1 MTAAPGGLD
10 LSFLNEEEAR
20 AIFQVLQRDSELRRA
35 EKDRVSKLLKRKKS
49 ETGLQGVT
57 GEWFEEIQRKK
68 FQNYVDVNRML
79 KPPLEHQ
86 LRKSKTTNH
95 KELKMSSR
103 TNPQAQKNTSASFL
117 GFRSPFAWLFSFRK
131 SRKTQTQQQPRYDSS
146 ASPSS
151 EGEEMAAAEMC
162 NSPMS
167 TETSDHSFG
176 ANENEMMEKSTQ
188 EWNEQLEKEFFS
200 VLNDLDDQLAQE
212 QAQDPLDRTVSTS
225 SASSVQYINAFPTSK
240 RQTASRGQHRNDWS
254 DMPSTFFPDGLRT
267 IRAKDEHKIFIRPRK
282 LHSAYINWHQA
293 AFQEDYKYGD
303 PADGNPHRLSS
314 RLSSVSFGRSSEGSL
329 YPPSITQNSGFRH
342 KSCMNRDAA
351 GRSYSVCSL
360 RRCPS
365 SVSSDQL
372 SSSSL
377 QHPLA
382 RESNNGF
389 LPRFG
394 RQNPKRIPLS
404 SIVWNNTPDSPGQTS
419 AQEKM
424 FRTQSLMEFHATD
437 HGRYPS
443 CLQETKKYAYYHS
456 KHHYRRSISSSNC
469 FSRVSCPDKAT
480 SPLPFDNWE
489 NYPLYK
495 SENNLS
501 RSYYRDTSSHGKLY
515 AKQNSS
521 YGKKDSYP
529 SWADIPQY
537 YNDETFISPDA
548 SFEMIMA
555 NLNDQQWAH
564 TKNAKFGSQ
573 RLQNDFHMYPPET
586 TNIKRTTRSANR
598 TFSEFTEGC
607 QPWLG
612 CNSSVSSSNSRT
624 DEPVFLNLKDQTK
637 PIGLN
642 RNSAVVA
649 QRGTK
654 ADFTQL
660 EKVEGMKLPDKDM
673 PLQSVSQQGDTSCIN
688 TQSFPCKSPAS
699 ATLQRS
705 ASLFNTMRSKRQTE
719 VAAREDIAKIYT
731 SNGDK
736 RNIQMKENYCPPN
749 SVFNQPPCNLPADD
763 SRKELLLPS
772 QKEQE
777 HNLHYAA
784 KRESITQDNWSAEAM
799 NQATPK
805 RQSSLLNVASAP
817 SAEKLANCQGMFS
830 CPPECSSSSSQSS
843 PQALCH
849 KDNSKCLGTRTSSSV
864 NCTVPESQAE
874 DGKPSQVSR
883 ISVTKEKTLQKT
895 STLVTKDCNGQ
906 CTTSSPQNANSGNT
920 YVRSFDGDPKPS
932 EQSLSY
938 FCLEKESRK
947 KRSNSPCT
955 ERLHK
960 QDSLLRHTSSC
971 SVTGSPS
978 RNSLKSPDPLVIYYT
993 LPRKSAS
1000 IAGSIMSDKP
1010 ISLPRESRTIYDR
1023 LRSETPRRADAFC
1036 SNRRDV
1042 SCLDSNHSFLT
1053 SASLSAATSNKEKDC
1068 PSPLTKSPN
1077 DSVSSSTSVEL
1088 TDRCKHLSR
1097 RESSVFSDCKERG
1110 NFLQKYKT
1118 TSTFTVCVDEDHV
1131 KYHELVSIY
1140 YTLPRRHSRTF
1151 CNLFRDNPEDADLP
1165 CPKENVQSPR
1175 IQNKKNEGYV
1185 SLANVF
1191 FPSPS
1196 EKEVP
1201 SYSSDPVS
1209 SAVVTPQ
1216 NLGTAVDSEGE
1227 NSHLSPS
1234 SEKISTSKSM
1244 SMIHSRKDSSTD
1256 LPLAENV
1263 LSDMVTKE
1271 ISLGGP
1277 QSTAVVAKSGKTI
1290 SDPASSQNTEISLK
1304 EKKEILQTTSPLM
1317 STLSTPPKP
1326 GRCLEKPLYSTST
1339 NKNTIQKGNSENCCQ
1354 PPKVNTNKNLN
1365 NLLLHP
1371 GGKSF
1376 LGRSGNTERAD
1387 VLLPPVED
1395 KYRGS
1400 TEVKQKVNFLHQ
1412 STPLCNNKSSGL
1424 QLRADS
1430 SRKNANDLKCCSK
1443 VLSESRNKVPEVS
1456 TASSADPLLQ
1466 LDEGVSTDA
1475 DELKNSKIKKEQKS
1489 QSTQIG
1495 KDYSGLQ
1502 ELERDSEG
1510 RLNINCKDKV
1520 LRVTQDQKITRSAEY
1535 ENKLLS
1541 DCTRDKVKDI
1551 EKRKNRPSIKNKL
1564 AAVYKT
1570 SRKFS
1575 SKNLPPKPHISNIF
1589 SQNDG
1594 SATSLEVDVSLDSQ
1608 ISTDCREPFLQ
1619 LDNESQNHSLDPD
1632 KNMPRPRTAENKKT
1646 ENQNDPSLL
1655 VNNTK
1660 WRSFTSS
1667 YIQKE
1672 AISPQKSTGKVE
1684 NPPSLTTLFPDKAVT
1699 TRNKNSHS
1707 LDLRLESK
1715 NQPIS
1720 PSATTSDPVDD
1731 EKRRASS
1738 RACSPPLTLLTD
1750 KNSNTYVNSC
1760 LQAGICPE
1768 QNLTPQTVRGQCQ
1781 NTSQSASL
1789 KNANLHSYQLRKS
1802 HAKSQRERH
1811 LSESICAQDSPETFA
1826 SGSNILP
1833 EVGTDGKRFKSYSE
1847 LLPCDENENWA
1858 SDDERCYSTRNLM
1871 YPSIEFGIFGKE
1883 QQLAFLE
1890 NIKRSLT
1897 EGRLWRPCL
1906 LNNPGALRDG
1916 ETPSI
1921 NRAELLSSSSAGSK
1935 MSSAASSPQELTDT
1949 HREYPAAYS
1958 DSDSDTT
1965 TDDEYYLDEID
1976 KESEL

>member
-1 MTAAPGGLD
+1 MTAAPPGPD

-68 FQNYVDVNRML
+68 FQNCVDVNRML
-79 KPPLEHQ
+79 KTPLEYQ
-86 LRKSKTTNH
+86 LRKSKTTNY
-95 KELKMSSR
+95 KELKMSSC
-103 TNPQAQKNTSASFL
+103 TNPQAQKNASASFL

-131 SRKTQTQQQPRYDSS
+131 SRKNQTQKQPRYDSS
-146 ASPSS
+146 ASTSPKVA
-151 EGEEMAAAEMC
+151 EMATAEMC
-162 NSPMS
+162 NSPIS
-167 TETSDHSFG
+167 TETSGHSFD
-176 ANENEMMEKSTQ
+176 ANQDEMMEKSTQ

-212 QAQDPLDRTVSTS
+212 QAQDPLDRTASTS
-225 SASSVQYINAFPTSK
+225 TASNAQYSSAFPTSK
-240 RQTASRGQHRNDWS
+240 RQTASRGQHRTDWS
-254 DMPSTFFPDGLRT
+254 DTPSTFFPDGLRT

-282 LHSAYINWHQA
+282 LYNAYINWNQA
-293 AFQEDYKYGD
+293 ALQEDYKYND
-303 PADGNPHRLSS
+303 PVDGNPHRLSS

-329 YPPSITQNSGFRH
+329 YPPSVTQNSGFRH
-342 KSCMNRDAA
+342 KSCMNRETA

-372 SSSSL
+372 SASSL
-377 QHPLA
+377 QHTLS
-382 RESNNGF
+382 RESSNGF
-389 LPRFG
+389 VPRFG

-404 SIVWNNTPDSPGQTS
+404 SIVWNNTPDSPRQTPT
-419 AQEKM
+419 QEKM

-443 CLQETKKYAYYHS
+443 SLQETKKYACYHS
-456 KHHYRRSISSSNC
+456 KHHYGRSISSSNC

-501 RSYYRDTSSHGKLY
+501 RSYCRDTSSHGKLY
-515 AKQNSS
+515 ANQKHSL

-537 YNDETFISPDA
+537 YNDKVFISPDA
-548 SFEMIMA
+548 SFEVIMA

-573 RLQNDFHMYPPET
+573 HLQNDFHVYSPEN
-586 TNIKRTTRSANR
+586 TNIKRITRSANR
-598 TFSEFTEGC
+598 TFSEFIEGC
-607 QPWLG
+607 QPWLS
-612 CNSSVSSSNSRT
+612 CNSSVSSSSIRT
-624 DEPVFLNLKDQTK
+624 DESIFPNLKDQTK

-642 RNSAVVA
+642 KNSVIVT
-649 QRGTK
+649 QRSTK

-660 EKVEGMKLPDKDM
+660 EKVKDMKPPNEDM
-673 PLQSVSQQGDTSCIN
+673 PLQSVSQQADMNYIN
-688 TQSFPCKSPAS
+688 AQSFSSNSPAS
-699 ATLQRS
+699 AMLQS
-705 ASLFNTMRSKRQTE
+705 DASLFNTLGSKRQTQ
-719 VAAREDIAKIYT
+719 VTAREDIAKMYT

-736 RNIQMKENYCPPN
+736 RNVQMKENDCPPN
-749 SVFNQPPCNLPADD
+749 SVFSQPPCILPADE
-763 SRKELLLPS
+763 SRKEPFLS
-772 QKEQE
+772 NQKEWE
-777 HNLHYAA
+777 HNMHYAA
-784 KRESITQDNWSAEAM
+784 KRESIKQDNQSAEAGTR
-799 NQATPK
+799 ATPK

-817 SAEKLANCQGMFS
+817 STEKLANCQGTLS

-843 PQALCH
+843 LQALSH
-849 KDNSKCLGTRTSSSV
+849 KDNSKCLGTLTSSSV
-864 NCTVPESQAE
+864 NCTESQAE
-874 DGKPSQVSR
+874 GGKTAPVSR
-883 ISVTKEKTLQKT
+883 IGITKKISQKALQNT

-906 CTTSSPQNANSGNT
+906 ITTSCPQNGNSGNI
-920 YVRSFDGDPKPS
+920 YMHSFDGDPKTS
-932 EQSLSY
+932 EHSLSY
-938 FCLEKESRK
+938 FCLEKENGKIRN
-947 KRSNSPCT
+947 NSACI

-971 SVTGSPS
+971 SITGSPS

-1000 IAGSIMSDKP
+1000 IAGSIMSDTP
-1010 ISLPRESRTIYDR
+1010 ISLPRESRTTYDC
-1023 LRSETPRRADAFC
+1023 LRSETPYRAGAFC
-1036 SNRRDV
+1036 SNQRDA
-1042 SCLDSNHSFLT
+1042 SCLDTKHSFLT
-1053 SASLSAATSNKEKDC
+1053 SASLNAATSNKEKDY

-1088 TDRCKHLSR
+1088 TDRGKHLSR

-1151 CNLFRDNPEDADLP
+1151 CNLFRDNPEDAGLP
-1165 CPKENVQSPR
+1165 CPKDNTQSPR
-1175 IQNKKNEGYV
+1175 IRNKKNEGHV

-1191 FPSPS
+1191 FPSTL

-1201 SYSSDPVS
+1201 SYSSDQVS
-1209 SAVVTPQ
+1209 SALVTPQ
-1216 NLGTAVDSEGE
+1216 NLGTAVDSEEE
-1227 NSHLSPS
+1227 NSHLPPT
-1234 SEKISTSKSM
+1234 SEKIHTSKSV
-1244 SMIHSRKDSSTD
+1244 SMVHSRKNSSAD
-1256 LPLAENV
+1256 LSLAENV

-1271 ISLGGP
+1271 ISFCGP
-1277 QSTAVVAKSGKTI
+1277 QSTAIVAKSGKAI
-1290 SDPASSQNTEISLK
+1290 SDASSSQNTEICLK
-1304 EKKEILQTTSPLM
+1304 EKKEILQTVTPLK
-1317 STLSTPPKP
+1317 SSLSTPPKP
-1326 GRCLEKPLYSTST
+1326 GRHSENPLYSTST
-1339 NKNTIQKGNSENCCQ
+1339 NKNSIQKGSSENCCQ
-1354 PPKVNTNKNLN
+1354 LPKVNTDKNLN
-1365 NLLLHP
+1365 SLLLHP
-1371 GGKSF
+1371 GEKGS
-1376 LGRSGNTERAD
+1376 LGINSNTERAD
-1387 VLLPPVED
+1387 VSLPPVED
-1395 KYRGS
+1395 TYRDS
-1400 TEVKQKVNFLHQ
+1400 TEVKLNFLYQ
-1412 STPLCNNKSSGL
+1412 TTPLYNNKCSGL

-1430 SRKNANDLKCCSK
+1430 SRKDANDLKSCSK
-1443 VLSESRNKVPEVS
+1443 VLSELQNKASEVS
-1456 TASSADPLLQ
+1456 TASGADPLLQ
-1466 LDEGVSTDA
+1466 LDEVVSTDTG
-1475 DELKNSKIKKEQKS
+1475 ESKNLKLKKDQNS
-1489 QSTQIG
+1489 QSTWMG
-1495 KDYSGLQ
+1495 RDYSGLQ
-1502 ELERDSEG
+1502 ESERHSEG
-1510 RLNINCKDKV
+1510 NLNINCKDKV
-1520 LRVTQDQKITRSAEY
+1520 LRVTQDQKLTQSAED

-1575 SKNLPPKPHISNIF
+1575 SKNLPPKPHINNIF

-1594 SATSLEVDVSLDSQ
+1594 SATSLEVDMSFDSL
-1608 ISTDCREPFLQ
+1608 ISTDSQQPFLQ
-1619 LDNESQNHSLDPD
+1619 LDNENQNHSPDPD
-1632 KNMPRPRTAENKKT
+1632 RNMPRPRTAENKTT
-1646 ENQNDPSLL
+1646 ENQSDPSLL
-1655 VNNTK
+1655 VNNSN

-1667 YIQKE
+1667 YTQKE
-1672 AISPQKSTGKVE
+1672 AISPKKTTVKVE
-1684 NPPSLTTLFPDKAVT
+1684 NRPSLTTLFPDKAVA
-1699 TRNKNSHS
+1699 TRNKNSQT
-1707 LDLRLESK
+1707 LDLRLENRS
-1715 NQPIS
+1715 QPIS
-1720 PSATTSDPVDD
+1720 PSATTSDLLDD

-1738 RACSPPLTLLTD
+1738 HACSPPLPLLTD

-1760 LQAGICPE
+1760 LQADICPE
-1768 QNLTPQTVRGQCQ
+1768 QNLTSQTLLGQCQ
-1781 NTSQSASL
+1781 NTSRSASL

-1811 LSESICAQDSPETFA
+1811 LSESICARDSYETFA
-1826 SGSNILP
+1826 SGSSVLP
-1833 EVGTDGKRFKSYSE
+1833 KDGIHGKRFKSYSE
-1847 LLPCDENENWA
+1847 LLSYDENENWA
-1858 SDDERCYSTRNLM
+1858 SDDEKCCSTRNLM
-1871 YPSIEFGIFGKE
+1871 YPSVEFGIFGKE

-1916 ETPSI
+1916 DPPSI

-1935 MSSAASSPQELTDT
+1935 MSSTASSPREPTDIYQED
-1949 HREYPAAYS
+1949 PAAYL

>member
-1 MTAAPGGLD
+1 MALPPLQRKWLPVSQGAKKG
-10 LSFLNEEEAR
+10 NEEEGWMEQAGK
-20 AIFQVLQRDSELRRA
+20 QDY
-35 EKDRVSKLLKRKKS
+35 KLLKSKKS

-68 FQNYVDVNRML
+68 FQNYIDVNRML

-86 LRKSKTTNH
+86 LRKSKNTNH
-95 KELKMSSR
+95 KELKMSSCA
-103 TNPQAQKNTSASFL
+103 NPQAQKNTSASFL

-131 SRKTQTQQQPRYDSS
+131 SRKNQTQKQPRYDSS

-151 EGEEMAAAEMC
+151 KVEEMATAEVC
-162 NSPMS
+162 NSPIS
-167 TETSDHSFG
+167 AETSDHSFD
-176 ANENEMMEKSTQ
+176 ANQNEMMEKSTQ

-225 SASSVQYINAFPTSK
+225 STSSVPYSSAFPTSK

-282 LHSAYINWHQA
+282 LHSAYINWHQT

-303 PADGNPHRLSS
+303 PVDGNPHLLSS

-329 YPPSITQNSGFRH
+329 HPPSITQNSGFRH
-342 KSCMNRDAA
+342 KSCMNRDTA

-372 SSSSL
+372 SASSL

-382 RESNNGF
+382 RESSNGF
-389 LPRFG
+389 VPRFG

-419 AQEKM
+419 TQEKM
-424 FRTQSLMEFHATD
+424 FRTQSLMEFHAAD

-443 CLQETKKYAYYHS
+443 SLQETKKYASYHS
-456 KHHYRRSISSSNC
+456 KHHYRRSISSSSC
-469 FSRVSCPDKAT
+469 FSRVSCPDKAI

-501 RSYYRDTSSHGKLY
+501 RSYYRDTSHDKLY
-515 AKQNSS
+515 ANQKNSP

-537 YNDETFISPDA
+537 YSDEVFISPDA
-548 SFEMIMA
+548 SFEVIIA
-555 NLNDQQWAH
+555 NLNDRQWAH
-564 TKNAKFGSQ
+564 TKNAKFGSR
-573 RLQNDFHMYPPET
+573 RLQNDFHMYSPE
-586 TNIKRTTRSANR
+586 NMNVKRITRSANR

-607 QPWLG
+607 QPWLS
-612 CNSSVSSSNSRT
+612 CSSSVSSSSIRT
-624 DEPVFLNLKDQTK
+624 DESVLPNLKEQTK
-637 PIGLN
+637 PKGLN
-642 RNSAVVA
+642 RNSVIIT
-649 QRGTK
+649 QRSTK

-660 EKVEGMKLPDKDM
+660 EKAEGTKLPDDHM
-673 PLQSVSQQGDTSCIN
+673 PLQSVSQQADTNYIN
-688 TQSFPCKSPAS
+688 TQSFPSNSPAS
-699 ATLQRS
+699 AMLQS
-705 ASLFNTMRSKRQTE
+705 DASLFNTMRSKRQTQ
-719 VAAREDIAKIYT
+719 ATARGDTAKMYT

-736 RNIQMKENYCPPN
+736 RNVQMKENDCPPN
-749 SVFNQPPCNLPADD
+749 SVFSQPPRILPADE
-763 SRKELLLPS
+763 SRKEPFLPS
-772 QKEQE
+772 QKEWE

-784 KRESITQDNWSAEAM
+784 KRESIKQDNRSTEAI

-805 RQSSLLNVASAP
+805 RQSSLLNVAPAP
-817 SAEKLANCQGMFS
+817 STEKLANCQGMLS

-843 PQALCH
+843 PQALSH
-849 KDNSKCLGTRTSSSV
+849 KDNSKCLGTLTSSSV
-864 NCTVPESQAE
+864 NCTVTESQAE
-874 DGKPSQVSR
+874 GGKTAQVSR
-883 ISVTKEKTLQKT
+883 IGVTKKISEKALQNA

-906 CTTSSPQNANSGNT
+906 FTTSSPQNGNSGNINMH
-920 YVRSFDGDPKPS
+920 SFDGDPKTS
-932 EQSLSY
+932 EHSLSY
-938 FCLEKESRK
+938 FCLEKESGK
-947 KRSNSPCT
+947 IRSNSPCI

-971 SVTGSPS
+971 SITGSPS

-1000 IAGSIMSDKP
+1000 IAGSVTTDTP
-1010 ISLPRESRTIYDR
+1010 ISLPRESRTTYNCV
-1023 LRSETPRRADAFC
+1023 RSETPHRADACC
-1036 SNRRDV
+1036 SNQRGV
-1042 SCLDSNHSFLT
+1042 SCLDSKHSFLT
-1053 SASLSAATSNKEKDC
+1053 SASLNAATSSKEKDY

-1151 CNLFRDNPEDADLP
+1151 SNLFRDDPEDADLP
-1165 CPKENVQSPR
+1165 CPKENAQSPR
-1175 IQNKKNEGYV
+1175 IQNKKHEGHV

-1191 FPSPS
+1191 FPSTL

-1201 SYSSDPVS
+1201 SYSSDQVS
-1209 SAVVTPQ
+1209 SALVTPQ
-1216 NLGTAVDSEGE
+1216 NLESAVDSEE
-1227 NSHLSPS
+1227 KNSHLSPS
-1234 SEKISTSKSM
+1234 SEKIYASKSM
-1244 SMIHSRKDSSTD
+1244 SIVHSRKDSSAD
-1256 LPLAENV
+1256 LSLTENV
-1263 LSDMVTKE
+1263 LSDTVTKE
-1271 ISLGGP
+1271 ISSGGP
-1277 QSTAVVAKSGKTI
+1277 QPTAIVAKSGKAI
-1290 SDPASSQNTEISLK
+1290 CNASSSQNAEISLK
-1304 EKKEILQTTSPLM
+1304 EKKEILQTATPLM
-1317 STLSTPPKP
+1317 STLSTSPKP
-1326 GRCLEKPLYSTST
+1326 GRRLESPLYSTST
-1339 NKNTIQKGNSENCCQ
+1339 NKNIIQKGNSENCCQ
-1354 PPKVNTNKNLN
+1354 PPKVNANKNLN
-1365 NLLLHP
+1365 SLLLPP
-1371 GGKSF
+1371 GEKSS
-1376 LGRSGNTERAD
+1376 LGRNGNTERAD
-1387 VLLPPVED
+1387 VPRLPAED
-1395 KYRGS
+1395 TYRDS
-1400 TEVKQKVNFLHQ
+1400 NEFKQRVNFLHQ
-1412 STPLCNNKSSGL
+1412 TTPLYNNKCSGL

-1430 SRKNANDLKCCSK
+1430 SRKNANDLNSCSR
-1443 VLSESRNKVPEVS
+1443 VLSESQNKASEVS
-1456 TASSADPLLQ
+1456 TASSADLL
-1466 LDEGVSTDA
+1466 LDKAVSTDT
-1475 DELKNSKIKKEQKS
+1475 DELKNLKIKKEQNS
-1489 QSTQIG
+1489 QSIQMG

-1502 ELERDSEG
+1502 ESQRHSEG
-1510 RLNINCKDKV
+1510 SPNINYKV
-1520 LRVTQDQKITRSAEY
+1520 LRVTEDQKTTQSAED

-1541 DCTRDKVKDI
+1541 DCTRDKIKDI

-1594 SATSLEVDVSLDSQ
+1594 SATSLEVDMFLDSL
-1608 ISTDCREPFLQ
+1608 ISTDSHQPFLQ
-1619 LDNESQNHSLDPD
+1619 PENDNQNHSLDPG
-1632 KNMPRPRTAENKKT
+1632 KNTPRPGTAEKTTT

-1655 VNNTK
+1655 VNNTN

-1667 YIQKE
+1667 HTQKV
-1672 AISPQKSTGKVE
+1672 AISPKKTTVKVE
-1684 NPPSLTTLFPDKAVT
+1684 NRPSLTTLFPDKAVT
-1699 TRNKNSHS
+1699 TRNKNSQI

-1715 NQPIS
+1715 SQPIS
-1720 PSATTSDPVDD
+1720 PTAPTSDPLNDH
-1731 EKRRASS
+1731 KRRASS
-1738 RACSPPLTLLTD
+1738 RGCSPPLPLLTD
-1750 KNSNTYVNSC
+1750 KNSNTYVSSC
-1760 LQAGICPE
+1760 LQADVCPE
-1768 QNLTPQTVRGQCQ
+1768 QDSTSQTVRGHCQ
-1781 NTSQSASL
+1781 NTFQSASL
-1789 KNANLHSYQLRKS
+1789 NNANLRSYQLRKS
-1802 HAKSQRERH
+1802 HARSQRERH
-1811 LSESICAQDSPETFA
+1811 LSESICPRDSHETFA
-1826 SGSNILP
+1826 SRSNILP
-1833 EVGTDGKRFKSYSE
+1833 TDGIHGKRFKSYSE
-1847 LLPCDENENWA
+1847 LLSCDENENWA
-1858 SDDERCYSTRNLM
+1858 SDNEKCYSTRNLM
-1871 YPSIEFGIFGKE
+1871 YPSVEFGIFGKE

-1921 NRAELLSSSSAGSK
+1921 NRAELLSSGSAGSK
-1935 MSSAASSPQELTDT
+1935 MSSAASSPRELSDIY
-1949 HREYPAAYS
+1949 REDPAAYS

>member
-1 MTAAPGGLD
+1 M
-10 LSFLNEEEAR
+10 SFENN
-20 AIFQVLQRDSELRRA
+20 
-35 EKDRVSKLLKRKKS
+35 KLLKRKKS

-57 GEWFEEIQRKK
+57 GEWFEEIQRKR
-68 FQNYVDVNRML
+68 FQNYIDVNRML

-86 LRKSKTTNH
+86 LRKSKSTNH

-103 TNPQAQKNTSASFL
+103 TNPQAQKNASSSFL

-131 SRKTQTQQQPRYDSS
+131 SRKNQTQKQPRYDSS

-151 EGEEMAAAEMC
+151 KVEEMATVEIC
-162 NSPMS
+162 NSPMP
-167 TETSDHSFG
+167 TETSSHSFD
-176 ANENEMMEKSTQ
+176 ANQNEMMEKSTQ
-188 EWNEQLEKEFFS
+188 EWNEQLEKEVFS

-212 QAQDPLDRTVSTS
+212 QAQDPLDRIVSTS
-225 SASSVQYINAFPTSK
+225 STSNVQYSSVFPTSK
-240 RQTASRGQHRNDWS
+240 QQTASRGQHRNDWN

-293 AFQEDYKYGD
+293 AFPEDYKYGD
-303 PADGNPHRLSS
+303 PADGNPHLLSN

-342 KSCMNRDAA
+342 KSYMNRDTA

-372 SSSSL
+372 SASSL
-377 QHPLA
+377 QHTLA
-382 RESNNGF
+382 RESSNGF
-389 LPRFG
+389 VPRFG

-424 FRTQSLMEFHATD
+424 FRTQSLMEFHGTD

-443 CLQETKKYAYYHS
+443 SLQETKKYACYHS

-501 RSYYRDTSSHGKLY
+501 RSYCRDTSYGRLY
-515 AKQNSS
+515 ANQKNSL

-537 YNDETFISPDA
+537 YSDEAFLSPDA
-548 SFEMIMA
+548 GFEMIMA
-555 NLNDQQWAH
+555 NLSDQQWAH

-573 RLQNDFHMYPPET
+573 HLQNDFHMYSPEN
-586 TNIKRTTRSANR
+586 TNIKRIKRSANR
-598 TFSEFTEGC
+598 IFSEFTEGC
-607 QPWLG
+607 QPWLS
-612 CNSSVSSSNSRT
+612 CNSSVSSSSIRT
-624 DEPVFLNLKDQTK
+624 DESVFPNSKDQTK

-642 RNSAVVA
+642 RNSVVVT
-649 QRGTK
+649 QRSAK

-660 EKVEGMKLPDKDM
+660 EKVEDIKLPDEDM
-673 PLQSVSQQGDTSCIN
+673 PLQSVSQQADTNYIG
-688 TQSFPCKSPAS
+688 TQSFPSNSPAS
-699 ATLQRS
+699 AMLQS
-705 ASLFNTMRSKRQTE
+705 DASLCNTLRSKRRTQAT
-719 VAAREDIAKIYT
+719 ARGDISKMYR

-736 RNIQMKENYCPPN
+736 STVQMKENDCPPS
-749 SVFNQPPCNLPADD
+749 SVFSQPPCVLPADEN
-763 SRKELLLPS
+763 RRELFLPS
-772 QKEQE
+772 QKEWE
-777 HNLHYAA
+777 HNLRYAA
-784 KRESITQDNWSAEAM
+784 KRESIKHNSRSAEAS
-799 NQATPK
+799 NQTTPK
-805 RQSSLLNVASAP
+805 RQSSLLNLASAP
-817 SAEKLANCQGMFS
+817 STEKLAKGQGMLS
-830 CPPECSSSSSQSS
+830 CPPECSCSSSQSS
-843 PQALCH
+843 PQALSH
-849 KDNSKCLGTRTSSSV
+849 KDNSKCLGTLSSSSV
-864 NCTVPESQAE
+864 NRTVTESQAE
-874 DGKPSQVSR
+874 GGKTAQVGR
-883 ISVTKEKTLQKT
+883 IGVTKKISQKTLQNT
-895 STLVTKDCNGQ
+895 STLVTKDCNEQ
-906 CTTSSPQNANSGNT
+906 FTTSSPQNGNSGSI
-920 YVRSFDGDPKPS
+920 YMHSFDGDPKTS
-932 EQSLSY
+932 EHSLRF
-938 FCLEKESRK
+938 FCLEKESGK
-947 KRSNSPCT
+947 IRSNSPCI
-955 ERLHK
+955 ESLHE

-971 SVTGSPS
+971 SITGSS
-978 RNSLKSPDPLVIYYT
+978 SKNSLKSADPLVIYYT

-1000 IAGSIMSDKP
+1000 IAGSTVSDTP
-1010 ISLPRESRTIYDR
+1010 ISLPRESRTTYDC
-1023 LRSETPRRADAFC
+1023 LRSETPRRVDAFC
-1036 SNRRDV
+1036 SNQGDV
-1042 SCLDSNHSFLT
+1042 SCLDSKHSFLT
-1053 SASLSAATSNKEKDC
+1053 SESLNAASSNEEKDY
-1068 PSPLTKSPN
+1068 PSPLNKSPN
-1077 DSVSSSTSVEL
+1077 DSVSSNISVDL

-1097 RESSVFSDCKERG
+1097 TESSVFSDCKERG

-1151 CNLFRDNPEDADLP
+1151 CNLFRDSPEDADLP
-1165 CPKENVQSPR
+1165 CAKESAQSPR
-1175 IQNKKNEGYV
+1175 IQNKKNEGRV

-1191 FPSPS
+1191 FPSTL

-1201 SYSSDPVS
+1201 SYSSDQVS

-1216 NLGTAVDSEGE
+1216 DLGTAVDSEEE
-1227 NSHLSPS
+1227 NSHLPPS
-1234 SEKISTSKSM
+1234 SQKVCNLRSM
-1244 SMIHSRKDSSTD
+1244 SMVHNRKGSSAD
-1256 LPLAENV
+1256 LSLAENV

-1271 ISLGGP
+1271 ISFDGP
-1277 QSTAVVAKSGKTI
+1277 QSTAVVAKSGKAS
-1290 SDPASSQNTEISLK
+1290 SDVSGSQNTKIGLK
-1304 EKKEILQTTSPLM
+1304 EKEILQTATPLV

-1326 GRCLEKPLYSTST
+1326 GRPLENSLYSTST
-1339 NKNTIQKGNSENCCQ
+1339 SKNVIQKGNSENCCQ

-1365 NLLLHP
+1365 SLVLHL
-1371 GGKSF
+1371 GEKSS
-1376 LGRSGNTERAD
+1376 LGRNGNTEHAD
-1387 VLLPPVED
+1387 VLRPPVED
-1395 KYRGS
+1395 TYRDS
-1400 TEVKQKVNFLHQ
+1400 TEVKQRVNFLHQ
-1412 STPLCNNKSSGL
+1412 TTPLYNNKCSEL

-1430 SRKNANDLKCCSK
+1430 SRKTVNDLNSCSR
-1443 VLSESRNKVPEVS
+1443 VLSESQNIASTVS
-1456 TASSADPLLQ
+1456 TTSSADPLLQ
-1466 LDEGVSTDA
+1466 LGEVVSTDT
-1475 DELKNSKIKKEQKS
+1475 DELKNSKIKTEQNS
-1489 QSTQIG
+1489 QSTWMG

-1502 ELERDSEG
+1502 ESERHSEG
-1510 RLNINCKDKV
+1510 SLNIKCKDKV
-1520 LRVTQDQKITRSAEY
+1520 LRVTQDQKITQDAED
-1535 ENKLLS
+1535 ENRLLS

-1594 SATSLEVDVSLDSQ
+1594 SAALEVDMSLDSL
-1608 ISTDCREPFLQ
+1608 ISADCHQPFPE
-1619 LDNESQNHSLDPD
+1619 LDNENQNHSLDPD
-1632 KNMPRPRTAENKKT
+1632 RNTARPRTAENKKT
-1646 ENQNDPSLL
+1646 ENQHDPSLL
-1655 VNNTK
+1655 VGNTN

-1667 YIQKE
+1667 YTQQE
-1672 AISPQKSTGKVE
+1672 AISPKKTTVKVE
-1684 NPPSLTTLFPDKAVT
+1684 NRPSLTTLFPDKAVT
-1699 TRNKNSHS
+1699 TRNKNSQT
-1707 LDLRLESK
+1707 LDLGLESK
-1715 NQPIS
+1715 IQPIS
-1720 PSATTSDPVDD
+1720 PSATTSDPLDD
-1731 EKRRASS
+1731 DKRKASS
-1738 RACSPPLTLLTD
+1738 RACSPPLPLLTD
-1750 KNSNTYVNSC
+1750 RNSNTYVNSC
-1760 LQAGICPE
+1760 LQADICPE
-1768 QNLTPQTVRGQCQ
+1768 QNLTSQTMLGQCQ

-1789 KNANLHSYQLRKS
+1789 KNANWHSYQLRKS

-1811 LSESICAQDSPETFA
+1811 LSESICAQDSHETFV

-1833 EVGTDGKRFKSYSE
+1833 KDGIHGKRFKSYSE
-1847 LLPCDENENWA
+1847 LLSCDENENWA
-1858 SDDERCYSTRNLM
+1858 SDNEKCYSTRNLM
-1871 YPSIEFGIFGKE
+1871 YPSVEFGIFGKE

-1921 NRAELLSSSSAGSK
+1921 NRAELLSSGSAGSK
-1935 MSSAASSPQELTDT
+1935 ISSSASSPRELTDT
-1949 HREYPAAYS
+1949 YQEDPAAYS